1 MSFID
6 RIKTI
11 FSATRRND
19 SVQVNTAISRDA
31 NSESF
36 LEFKSCLYDLLKK
49 DDYISKKEYMPLIEK
64 NNELISSFNVLR
76 STGMIH
82 SYAIK
87 NGLDIND
94 INYVLDMVSN
104 LELYINDHNE
114 NFISSKM
121 ESERSYLDNILSEID
136 RNIMLDDDQRR
147 VVLSDEDYMLVI
159 AGAGA

>member
-1 MSFID
+1 MTLLE
-6 RIKTI
+6 RIKAI

-64 NNELISSFNVLR
+64 NNELIRSFNVLR

-94 INYVLDMVSN
+94 INYVLDMV
-104 LELYINDHNE
+104 LCQDLVQIKMGD
-114 NFISSKM
+114 FSS
-121 ESERSYLDNILSEID
+121 
-136 RNIMLDDDQRR
+136 
-147 VVLSDEDYMLVI
+147 
-159 AGAGA
+159 